1 MDVKD
6 EFEDQNRMGVSS
18 MLIHDLV
25 RGIKVRDLSQ
35 KLDLDKSEFETMIV
49 RLLSL
54 LTGKLSGLHLPD
66 GHFVQIPHEAEKRQ
80 RPSRRR
86 TPL

>member
-18 MLIHDLV
+18 VLIHDLV
-25 RGIKVRDLSQ
+25 RSIKVRDLSQ

-49 RLLSL
+49 RLLSF
-54 LTGKLSGLHLPD
+54 LTGK
-66 GHFVQIPHEAEKRQ
+66 
-80 RPSRRR
+80 
-86 TPL
+86 

>member
-18 MLIHDLV
+18 KLIHDLV
-25 RGIKVRDLSQ
+25 RSIQVRDLSQ
-35 KLDLDKSEFETMIV
+35 KLDLDKSELETMIV

-54 LTGKLSGLHLPD
+54 LTGK
-66 GHFVQIPHEAEKRQ
+66 
-80 RPSRRR
+80 
-86 TPL
+86 